1 MTAILAQTVQFL
13 VAALGGFAF
22 HLLGIPAAW
31 MSGAMVAVVIL
42 GAFGRSRPL
51 PRPLAD
57 AAMLVSGATMGGGIT
72 PEALAAVTR
81 YPASLALLVLAVAA
95 GTGASMLWLTRAAGW
110 RRDDALL
117 ASAPG
122 ALSTVLVIAVERKA
136 SVGSIVVVQ
145 SIRLFVLIAL
155 LPSLVVFLGG
165 GAPGSR
171 LPGEGMPLESPAGL
185 AAILVGGLAL
195 GLVLERLRFAAPILL
210 GATLVSATLHATG
223 FAPGVVPPPVAVVG
237 LVLIGVFIGER
248 FRTLELTSLRRVLPA
263 ALGSLVLST
272 GVAMSLAAAASG
284 LAGVG
289 LSEALVAFAPGG
301 LEAMMVLALIL
312 GLDPL
317 YVGVHHLARF
327 LGIAMVLPVA
337 VGFLGRPQGET
348 AEPADSVAAARQ
360 PPPPFLTSCR
370 RIAST
375 TSWTSSA
382 SRKVARSCGLPR
394 VIAATLSSWRPRTSG
409 RALSAASAPSG
420 ASQLPSA
427 ASRSGTAQSRM
438 RIEPAEPSRTHRLWS
453 SCSVPPTPPERRTGT
468 APAVSTASMPRS
480 LLLPSGYSTTA
491 RRSSS
496 GPMRRRDRNRKCDTT
511 SRVKPPWARR
521 SSHEAASACHE
532 RGQRAKATSIRI
544 ARGSPTAPSAIQVP
558 I

>member
-1 MTAILAQTVQFL
+1 VTAILPQTVQFL

-327 LGIAMVLPVA
+327 LGIAMVLPVV

-348 AEPADSVAAARQ
+348 AGPAD
-360 PPPPFLTSCR
+360 P
-370 RIAST
+370 
-375 TSWTSSA
+375 
-382 SRKVARSCGLPR
+382 
-394 VIAATLSSWRPRTSG
+394 
-409 RALSAASAPSG
+409 
-420 ASQLPSA
+420 
-427 ASRSGTAQSRM
+427 
-438 RIEPAEPSRTHRLWS
+438 
-453 SCSVPPTPPERRTGT
+453 
-468 APAVSTASMPRS
+468 
-480 LLLPSGYSTTA
+480 
-491 RRSSS
+491 
-496 GPMRRRDRNRKCDTT
+496 
-511 SRVKPPWARR
+511 
-521 SSHEAASACHE
+521 
-532 RGQRAKATSIRI
+532 
-544 ARGSPTAPSAIQVP
+544 
-558 I
+558 